1 MVLADVFDCFVKQSP
16 FTVMMRATLEN
27 ALSPDRLDAIFDRT
41 PSRQRTGELL
51 FSTVADLMG
60 SVVVNVHPSVN
71 AAYRAKAD
79 EIGVTVKSVYD
90 KLKGIEPSVCRELVR
105 ETAGHMASIIEKS
118 GGKAADLLPGY
129 RAKIVDGNHLRRTDR
144 RIAPLRQGNVAP
156 LPGKSLV
163 VYDPALRVAIDV
175 IPCED
180 GHAQERSLLPELAK
194 TIERGDVWFADRN
207 FCTTRF
213 LSDIIAAQSH
223 FVIRQHAATLRW
235 ELEGGQRK
243 IGKIETGVVHEQAMR
258 IVAADG
264 NEKRIR
270 RITVKLDKPTRD
282 GDNELHLLTNLPSRV
297 NAGKI
302 ASLYR
307 KRWKIETAFQEMAEN
322 LQGEINALG
331 YPKAALFGFCMA
343 LVSYNVWSVAKAT
356 VSAAHGEEEA
366 ETLSTYYV
374 ADEIAATYRGMMIV
388 ISATY
393 WTQRFASLTATQMAH
408 ALVGI
413 AKGIDLKR
421 YRKNPWTPKTR
432 TKRKAKLTRRKHVST
447 ARVLQQ
453 QKVTSQSHKSKK
465 C

>member
-1 MVLADVFDCFVKQSP
+1 MVLADVFDCFIKESP
-16 FTVMMRATLEN
+16 FAVMTRATLEN
-27 ALSPDRLDAIFDRT
+27 VFSPDRLDAIFDRT
-41 PSRQRTGELL
+41 PSRQRSAELL

-60 SVVVNVHPSVN
+60 SVVVNVHPSIN

-90 KLKGIEPSVCRELVR
+90 KLKGIEPNVCRELVR
-105 ETAGHMASIIEKS
+105 ETAGHMASIIEKC

-129 RAKIVDGNHLRRTDR
+129 RVKIVDGNHLRRTDR
-144 RIAPLRQGNVAP
+144 RIKELRKGNVAP

-163 VYDPALRVAIDV
+163 VFDPALRLAIDV

-180 GHAQERSLLPELAK
+180 GHAQERRLFPELSQ

-207 FCTTRF
+207 FCTTQF
-213 LSDIIAAQSH
+213 LSDFFAAKSH
-223 FVIRQHAATLRW
+223 FVIRQHGATLSW
-235 ELEGGQRK
+235 ELEGRQKK
-243 IGKIETGVVHEQAMR
+243 IGKIETGAVYEQTMR
-258 IVAADG
+258 FVAADG
-264 NEKRIR
+264 NEKQIR

-282 GDNELHLLTNLPSRV
+282 GDNEIHVLTNLPSRV
-297 NAGKI
+297 NARKI

-343 LVSYNVWSVAKAT
+343 LVSYNVLSVTKAA
-356 VSAAHGEEEA
+356 VSAPHGEEEA
-366 ETLSTYYV
+366 EMLSTYYV

-393 WTQRFASLTATQMAH
+393 WTKRFAQLTATQMARE
-408 ALVGI
+408 LVSI
-413 AKGIDLKR
+413 AKEIDLKR

-432 TKRKAKLTRRKHVST
+432 TKRKGKLTRRKHVST
-447 ARVLQQ
+447 ARVLQK
-453 QKVTSQSHKSKK
+453 QKATSRSHKSKK
-465 C
+465 